1 MNTQSIN
8 GGKGSGCYTLIRLDY
23 DWKTGIYVRSR
34 DALFSGW
41 STPDL
46 FISAKKGIHAHCSI
60 PLEGPRRNMRE
71 IFVKPFSLNHIELDT
86 VTNCIDMILLVKR
99 VRAE

>member
-1 MNTQSIN
+1 MLIFYLSRNNVIVFGPEMLTGWAGQS
-8 GGKGSGCYTLIRLDY
+8 
-23 DWKTGIYVRSR
+23 
-34 DALFSGW
+34 
-41 STPDL
+41 PDPL
-46 FISAKKGIHAHCSI
+46 APERAFARCGF

-86 VTNCIDMILLVKR
+86 VTSCIDMILLVKR

>member
-1 MNTQSIN
+1 MLIFYLSRNNVIVFGPEMLTGWAGQS
-8 GGKGSGCYTLIRLDY
+8 
-23 DWKTGIYVRSR
+23 
-34 DALFSGW
+34 
-41 STPDL
+41 PDPL
-46 FISAKKGIHAHCSI
+46 APERAFARCGF

>member
-1 MNTQSIN
+1 MLIFSLSRNNVIVFGPEMLTGWAGQS
-8 GGKGSGCYTLIRLDY
+8 
-23 DWKTGIYVRSR
+23 
-34 DALFSGW
+34 
-41 STPDL
+41 PDPL
-46 FISAKKGIHAHCSI
+46 APERAFARCGF

-86 VTNCIDMILLVKR
+86 VTSCIDMILLVKR